1 KDLQQVMLKN
11 YQTLPLVNAAGCNK
25 AVNLSGE
32 TLVHNYPNPFTSNT
46 VITFKTNGG
55 HTLIQIM
62 DTTGRVITNL
72 VDKED
77 AAGTYSVSFNGGNLP
92 TGIYY

>member
-1 KDLQQVMLKN
+1 VDDKDLQQVMLKN

-72 VDKED
+72 VD
-77 AAGTYSVSFNGGNLP
+77 
-92 TGIYY
+92 